1 MSRSQLTSVLAYF
14 LLLTLQSAVAQT
26 AAPAEFGGLAK
37 WKAAVTS
44 ADFASLQQLYAAG
57 ARSIGQN
64 GQPQDISAETQF
76 WQEFLAKKHQD
87 VQVLVRGTKEQNGL
101 EAANLTVSFKT
112 DTSAGQRTRYV
123 LVQQAWQQQGND
135 WRIVAAMHTD
145 VLKMPQPSTLNPNL
159 YPKGANAKEEIK
171 DAVERASRDHKRVI
185 LVFGANWCYDCHVL
199 DFALHNSDAAP
210 VAEKNFIVVHVDIGE
225 GKLNADLAS
234 EYQVPLD
241 KGVPALAVLD
251 SDGKLLYSQ
260 KNGEFEAARSMDPDD
275 LIAFL
280 NKWKL

>member
-1 MSRSQLTSVLAYF
+1 M
-14 LLLTLQSAVAQT
+14 
-26 AAPAEFGGLAK
+26 
-37 WKAAVTS
+37 
-44 ADFASLQQLYAAG
+44 
-57 ARSIGQN
+57 
-64 GQPQDISAETQF
+64 
-76 WQEFLAKKHQD
+76 
-87 VQVLVRGTKEQNGL
+87 
-101 EAANLTVSFKT
+101 
-112 DTSAGQRTRYV
+112 
-123 LVQQAWQQQGND
+123 
-135 WRIVAAMHTD
+135 
-145 VLKMPQPSTLNPNL
+145 
-159 YPKGANAKEEIK
+159 
-171 DAVERASRDHKRVI
+171 I

-234 EYQVPLD
+234 EYKVPLD

>member
-1 MSRSQLTSVLAYF
+1 MSSILII
-14 LLLTLQSAVAQT
+14 LLLVTLQSAVAQT
-26 AAPAEFGGLAK
+26 AVPAEFAGLAQ
-37 WKAAVTS
+37 WRAAVTS
-44 ADFASLQQLYAAG
+44 ADFASLQRLYAAG

-64 GQPQDISAETQF
+64 GHPQDISAEMQF
-76 WQEFLAKKHQD
+76 WQEFLAKKHQA
-87 VQVLVRGTKEQNGL
+87 VQVLVRDTKEQNGI

-112 DTSAGQRTRYV
+112 DTSAGARTRYV

-135 WRIVAAMHTD
+135 WRIIAAMHTD
-145 VLKMPQPSTLNPNL
+145 VLKMPQPSALNPNL
-159 YPKGANAKEEIK
+159 YPKGVNAREEIK
-171 DAVERASRDHKRVI
+171 DAVERASREHKRVI

-225 GKLNADLAS
+225 GKLNSDLVR
-234 EYQVPLD
+234 EYKVPLD

-251 SDGKLLYSQ
+251 SNGKLLYSQ
-260 KNGEFEAARSMDPDD
+260 QNGEFEAARSMDPDD

-280 NKWKL
+280 NKWKP

>member
-1 MSRSQLTSVLAYF
+1 MSRPQLSSILILL

-26 AAPAEFGGLAK
+26 AAPAEFPGLDQ
-37 WKAAVTS
+37 WNAAITS
-44 ADFASLQQLYAAG
+44 ANFASLQQLYAAG

-64 GQPQDISAETQF
+64 GQPQDISLEKQF
-76 WQEFLAKKHQD
+76 WQDFLSQKHQD
-87 VQVLVRGTKEQNGL
+87 VKVLVRGTKEQNGL

-112 DTSAGQRTRYV
+112 DTPAGQRTRYV
-123 LVQQAWQQQGND
+123 LVQQAWQQQGDD

-159 YPKGANAKEEIK
+159 YPKGVNAREEIK
-171 DAVERASRDHKRVI
+171 DAVERAGREHKRVI
-185 LVFGANWCYDCHVL
+185 LVFGANWCDDCHVL
-199 DFALHNSDAAP
+199 DFALHTSDVAP

-225 GKLNADLAS
+225 GKLNSDLVR
-234 EYQVPLD
+234 EYKIPLD
-241 KGVPALAVLD
+241 KGVPALAVLG

-260 KNGEFEAARSMDPDD
+260 QDGEVEAARSMDPDD

-280 NKWKL
+280 NKWKP

>member
-1 MSRSQLTSVLAYF
+1 MSRPQLSSILILF

-26 AAPAEFGGLAK
+26 AGAAEFAGLAQ
-37 WKAAVTS
+37 WKAAITS

-87 VQVLVRGTKEQNGL
+87 VGVLVRGTKDQNGL

-112 DTSAGQRTRYV
+112 GTPAGQRTRYI
-123 LVQQAWQQQGND
+123 LVQQAWQKQGND

-159 YPKGANAKEEIK
+159 YSKDVNAREEIK
-171 DAVERASRDHKRVI
+171 NAVERASREHKRVM

-210 VAEKNFIVVHVDIGE
+210 VAEKNFIVIHVDIGE
-225 GKLNADLAS
+225 GKLNSDLVR
-234 EYQVPLD
+234 EYKIPLD
-241 KGVPALAVLD
+241 KGVPALAILG
-251 SDGKLLYSQ
+251 SDGKLLYAQ
-260 KNGEFEAARSMDPDD
+260 QNGEFEAARSMDPDD

-280 NKWKL
+280 NKWKP

>member
-1 MSRSQLTSVLAYF
+1 MSRPQLSCLLTIAF
-14 LLLTLQSAVAQT
+14 LLTLQSAVAQT
-26 AAPAEFGGLAK
+26 GVPAEFAGLTQ
-37 WKAAVTS
+37 WKAAVSTG
-44 ADFASLQQLYAAG
+44 DFGSLQQLYAAG
-57 ARSIGQN
+57 ARSIGEN

-76 WQEFLAKKHQD
+76 WQEFLARKHQD
-87 VQVLVRGTKEQNGL
+87 VQVLVRGIKEQNAL

-112 DTSAGQRTRYV
+112 DTPAGQRTRYV

-145 VLKMPQPSTLNPNL
+145 VLKMPQPSALNPNL
-159 YPKGANAKEEIK
+159 YPKGVNAREEIK
-171 DAVERASRDHKRVI
+171 DAVERAGREHKRVI

-199 DFALHNSDAAP
+199 DFALHKSDASP

-225 GKLNADLAS
+225 GKLNSDLVS
-234 EYQVPLD
+234 EYKIPLD
-241 KGVPALAVLD
+241 KGVPALAILS

-260 KNGEFEAARSMDPDD
+260 QNGEFEAARSMDPDD

-280 NKWKL
+280 NKWKP